1 MSDWQL
7 NEPIIAAVTRNL
19 TDYLPAELTAIRSG
33 LTDEEQTALPDPAQV
48 YDFVP
53 PPGLLTAFPVV
64 AVEDSSTEFEDD
76 TGSSATG
83 VHQLGIVCFLVNPDQ
98 RLLAFGL
105 RRYLQAIM
113 RTILRTDR
121 KDPNGAYWA
130 VNPRGLSYGP
140 TLENEENPRTYMSWA
155 VARFEFKREEL

>member
-1 MSDWQL
+1 MADWQL
-7 NEPIIAAVTRNL
+7 NEPVIAAVARNL
-19 TDYLPAELTAIRSG
+19 TDYIGSELTAIRSG
-33 LTDEEQTALPDPAQV
+33 LSDDEQVALPDPARV

-53 PPGLLTAFPVV
+53 PPGLLTAFPVL
-64 AVEDSSTEFEDD
+64 AIEDSSTEFQDD
-76 TGSSATG
+76 AGFSATG

-113 RTILRTDR
+113 RVVLRNDR
-121 KDPNGAYWA
+121 KDPDGAYWA
-130 VNPRGLSYGP
+130 VNPRGVSYGP
-140 TLENEENPRTYMSWA
+140 TLESEENPRTYMSWA